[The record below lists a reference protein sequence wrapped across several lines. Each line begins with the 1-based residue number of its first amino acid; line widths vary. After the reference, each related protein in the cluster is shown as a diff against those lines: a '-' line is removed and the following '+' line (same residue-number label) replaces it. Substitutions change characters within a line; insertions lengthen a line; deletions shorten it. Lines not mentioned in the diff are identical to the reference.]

1 MQDVTEQ
8 MDRVSLTLP
17 RRPAS
22 PAYPARCTDP
32 ANEPGV
38 RVRVHTRAFAGNEG
52 LVAGGGSGSGI
63 SGQTRVDIDGTV
75 YSVPSRHTEFVTV
88 DATTPAGT
96 GVVVVCGTSRGCIGT
111 LHSLAYDDYACV
123 TFTDGDISGRVL
135 QPRACCALIGGR

>member
-1 MQDVTEQ
+1 MQDVTDQ

-22 PAYPARCTDP
+22 PAYRASCTDP

-38 RVRVHTRAFAGNEG
+38 RVRVHTRTIAGKEG
-52 LVAGGGSGSGI
+52 LVAGGSGSGI

-88 DATTPAGT
+88 DTTTPSGT
-96 GVVVVCGTSRGCIGT
+96 VVVVVSGTYRGCIGT